1 METDVDRAL
10 IMLPGGLAY
19 RPLRPERRALLQVRL
34 SDEEKARVTELA
46 RAQGYET
53 IATVRARSHARA
65 AAAGG
70 VDVA

>member
-1 METDVDRAL
+1 MENDVDRTL
-10 IMLPGGLAY
+10 LMLPGGSAY

-53 IATVRARSHARA
+53 IAQYVRDRTLGQPQPA
-65 AAAGG
+65 A
-70 VDVA
+70 